1 MKSPDGLRECSSFLR
16 HKKLVLG
23 GKKTASFYLLNPTE
37 REVERIEVDGCAI
50 TEGKRCDWLVLL
62 DDAISKEEIYVELKG
77 SAVYHAVEQLRA
89 TIEKLSDN
97 RAKISKRCFIV
108 FHRNPMIGTD
118 VQKYKAQFRQTFK
131 SGLELVKDKSER
143 PL

>member
-1 MKSPDGLRECSSFLR
+1 MASGSAVPSSATR
-16 HKKLVLG
+16 KLVLG

-77 SAVYHAVEQLRA
+77 SAVYHAVVWQKNGGGR
-89 TIEKLSDN
+89 
-97 RAKISKRCFIV
+97 SKKKTLFFV
-108 FHRNPMIGTD
+108 FFLFLGFFAPQEVEAEDFPPI
-118 VQKYKAQFRQTFK
+118 
-131 SGLELVKDKSER
+131 R
-143 PL
+143 PLPKKSCQKTYGRFLGFCGFW